1 MCSRFICFLYLTKKF
16 ILQALRNEQRSY
28 ASKINELQSDLAEHK
43 IVIENLEKVDG
54 DRKCYR
60 WELLFRHVDMIHRI
74 LFIFIC

>member
-1 MCSRFICFLYLTKKF
+1 MKDKKNQKEIVQGF
-16 ILQALRNEQRSY
+16 QALRNVQRSY

-60 WELLFRHVDMIHRI
+60 FVHFFSFYLTQ
-74 LFIFIC
+74 